1 MSIARFLGKDT
12 GPFVSAHRGYSTKAP
27 ENTLPALECAFKAGA
42 DIAEIDIRMTVDGN
56 LVLLHDADV
65 DRTTD
70 GHGSLSSMTLA
81 EVKKLDAGTWFD
93 PEFKGTVI
101 PTLDEVLDWSRNRL
115 ALLIELKNYPQ
126 RDVAFI
132 NQLAATILRNDAAHF
147 SIPSSFDHPTLSELH
162 RRFPEWTLAMIL
174 PCRLSD
180 PVHAAH
186 AAGATLISME
196 PEFVVST
203 DIAPLHDANISVLT
217 TLASP
222 EHGEELFETG
232 LDVFES
238 DDVAFVCETIRRL
251 RSRR

>member
-1 MSIARFLGKDT
+1 M
-12 GPFVSAHRGYSTKAP
+12 
-27 ENTLPALECAFKAGA
+27 
-42 DIAEIDIRMTVDGN
+42 
-56 LVLLHDADV
+56 
-65 DRTTD
+65 
-70 GHGSLSSMTLA
+70 
-81 EVKKLDAGTWFD
+81 KKLDAGTWFD
-93 PEFKGTVI
+93 REFKGTVI

-132 NQLAATILRNDAAHF
+132 NQFAATILRNDAAQRA
-147 SIPSSFDHPTLSELH
+147 IPSCFDHPTLSELH

-180 PVHAAH
+180 PVHAAR

-203 DIAPLHDANISVLT
+203 DIARLHDANISVLT
-217 TLASP
+217 TLKSP

-232 LDVFES
+232 VDVFES
-238 DDVAFVCETIRRL
+238 DDVALVCETIHRL
-251 RSRR
+251 RSR

>member
-1 MSIARFLGKDT
+1 
-12 GPFVSAHRGYSTKAP
+12 
-27 ENTLPALECAFKAGA
+27 
-42 DIAEIDIRMTVDGN
+42 MTVDGN

-65 DRTTD
+65 NRTTD

-93 PEFKGTVI
+93 REFKGTVI

-180 PVHAAH
+180 PVHAAR
-186 AAGATLISME
+186 AAGATLHFNGTRVRGHERAHSPRRRYFSPNDPQIARAWRG
-196 PEFVVST
+196 VSRNGT
-203 DIAPLHDANISVLT
+203 
-217 TLASP
+217 
-222 EHGEELFETG
+222 
-232 LDVFES
+232 
-238 DDVAFVCETIRRL
+238 
-251 RSRR
+251 

>member
-1 MSIARFLGKDT
+1 MSIAQFLGKDA
-12 GPFVSAHRGYSTKAP
+12 GPFSSAHRGYSTNAP
-27 ENTLPALECAFKAGA
+27 ENTLPALESAFKAGA
-42 DIAEIDIRMTVDGN
+42 DIAEIDVRMTVDGS
-56 LVLLHDADV
+56 LVLLHDAEV

-93 PEFKGTVI
+93 REFTGTVI

-132 NQLAATILRNDAAHF
+132 NQFAATILRNNAEHF

-180 PVHAAH
+180 PVHAAR

-203 DIAPLHDANISVLT
+203 DVAHLHTANVSVLT
-217 TLASP
+217 TLKSP
-222 EHGEELFETG
+222 EHGNELFEMG

-238 DDVAFVCETIRRL
+238 DDVTFVCETIRRL
-251 RSRR
+251 SNR